1 MVWVSF
7 QPTFYSGAVIDLS
20 KRVRKGRTD
29 TGAVIDL
36 SKRVKKGRTDTDA
49 VIDLSKRVRKGRTE
63 CGLGLIVKE
72 SKKGEN

>member
-7 QPTFYSGAVIDLS
+7 QPTFYSG
-20 KRVRKGRTD
+20 
-29 TGAVIDL
+29 
-36 SKRVKKGRTDTDA
+36 A